1 MTCLHAA
8 PRYNDAVPQLQK
20 TMTPTARKCY
30 IVLRATTFLRKES
43 L

>member
-8 PRYNDAVPQLQK
+8 PRYHDTVQPQK
-20 TMTPTARKCY
+20 TMMPTALKCY

>member
-8 PRYNDAVPQLQK
+8 LVLHAAAQEREK
-20 TMTPTARKCY
+20 SMMPTAPKCY
-30 IVLRATTFLRKES
+30 IVLRATALLRKDS